1 MQKLSFYL
9 GLPILY
15 GIAYLPFWFLYRLS
29 DLSFLI
35 IYYLVGYRKAVVF
48 SNLRRAFP
56 EKSELEIR
64 QIARRFYL
72 FFTDMMLETLKM
84 LVMNQKSMKKRV
96 KFNHLDLV
104 DYFAQKKQSFFII
117 LGHSGSWE
125 WASPG
130 FELQTP
136 FHVLVI
142 YKPLRNLQMD
152 DLVLKLRTRF
162 GQEATSMKNTL
173 KNIVR
178 LKNELTITA
187 FIGDQRPENQQ
198 DTYWTTFL
206 GQATG
211 FLLGT
216 EKLAKKL
223 NRPVVFAAITRP
235 RRGYYEIDFELITE
249 TPQQTQVGEIT
260 EQFARKLEHQI
271 HQSPELW
278 LWSHNRWKYP
288 KNDCRFTHSP
298 LK

>member
-29 DLSFLI
+29 DFSFLI
-35 IYYLVGYRKAVVF
+35 IYYLIGYRKAVVF
-48 SNLRRAFP
+48 RNLRRAFP
-56 EKSELEIR
+56 EKSETEIR
-64 QIARRFYL
+64 QIARRFYV
-72 FFTDMMLETLKM
+72 FFCDMMLETLKM
-84 LVMNQKSMKKRV
+84 LVMSKKSMKKRV
-96 KFNHLDLV
+96 KFNHLELV
-104 DYFAQKKQSFFII
+104 GYFTQKNQSFFII

-142 YKPLRNLQMD
+142 YKPLRNPQMD

-173 KNIVR
+173 RNIVR

-187 FIGDQRPENQQ
+187 FIGDQRPENQS
-198 DTYWTTFL
+198 DAYWTTFL

-211 FLLGT
+211 FLQGT
-216 EKLAKKL
+216 EKLAQKF

-260 EQFARKLEHQI
+260 EQFARKLENQI
-271 HQSPELW
+271 RQNPELW
-278 LWSHNRWKYP
+278 LWSHNRWKYQKP
-288 KNDCRFTHSP
+288 D
-298 LK
+298 